1 MNRTVY
7 IIDDEPSICVSLQLA
22 LKNLYRVKTFTS
34 SLPALASM
42 EAEGADI
49 VLLDLRLGEENG
61 LEVLERIKR
70 IDPNTEVIMMTAF
83 GSIDTSVNA
92 MQKGAFTYLTK
103 PINIEELKV
112 IMQQA
117 GNIRKLNEQ
126 IYYLSDQLESKS
138 RFDAIIGESAPM
150 QRVYMLIDRVKDIDT
165 NVLITGESGTGKEL
179 VARAIHNAGKRY
191 RERFVV
197 VNCAAIPEN
206 LLELEFFGYKRGA
219 FTGAMQDKKGKLE
232 QADNGTLF
240 LDEIGDMP
248 LGLQSK
254 LLRALQDKEFTPV
267 GGSTP
272 IKVDTRILAAT
283 NRPEVLDKAL
293 LRPGRFDR
301 RVPVELPDLQGRE
314 AILKV
319 HSHDVKMDP
328 QVDFHTIA
336 LATSGASGAELAN
349 IVNEAALR
357 AVRMGRS
364 EVIQEDL
371 EESVEVVIAGA
382 QRKGAV
388 ISPEEKKV
396 IAYHEIG
403 HALVAACQK
412 DSAPVHKITIIP
424 RTSGALGY
432 TMQVD
437 TQEKVLMSREEL
449 YNKIVTLT
457 GGRSAEEV
465 VFNLVT
471 SGASNDIEQATK
483 LARAMITRFGMTEE
497 FDMVALETVNNAY
510 LSGDTSL
517 SCAPETAAR
526 IDGAVFDLVKKAHK
540 EAREILEAHRE
551 KMDELAQY
559 LLKKET
565 ITGDEFM
572 AILHGTMEQAEP
584 ETVETTAVP
593 ETAQVEQGQEP
604 EA

>member
-34 SLPALASM
+34 SLPALANM

-103 PINIEELKV
+103 HINIEELKV

-117 GNIRKLNEQ
+117 SNIRKLNEQ

-165 NVLITGESGTGKEL
+165 NVLITGESGTGKDL

-283 NRPEVLDKAL
+283 NRDLPAL
-293 LRPGRFDR
+293 IAEGRFREDLYYR
-301 RVPVELPDLQGRE
+301 LNVMEIKLPPLRERQGDI
-314 AILKV
+314 AILGNYLLGKF
-319 HSHDVKMDP
+319 S
-328 QVDFHTIA
+328 
-336 LATSGASGAELAN
+336 AELNKPIRAITPEAKEMLERLPYPGNVRQLAN
-349 IVNEAALR
+349 ILEYACILCQDGVISKEDFPEYVTRTDGTGPSGDSIDDYLSSHSLKDIEKRAIEATLQRCGGKRVATAAQLGISKR
-357 AVRMGRS
+357 GLLNKLK
-364 EVIQEDL
+364 EYGVIDRDTPDA
-371 EESVEVVIAGA
+371 SSDS
-382 QRKGAV
+382 GAV
-388 ISPEEKKV
+388 
-396 IAYHEIG
+396 
-403 HALVAACQK
+403 
-412 DSAPVHKITIIP
+412 
-424 RTSGALGY
+424 
-432 TMQVD
+432 
-437 TQEKVLMSREEL
+437 
-449 YNKIVTLT
+449 
-457 GGRSAEEV
+457 
-465 VFNLVT
+465 
-471 SGASNDIEQATK
+471 
-483 LARAMITRFGMTEE
+483 
-497 FDMVALETVNNAY
+497 
-510 LSGDTSL
+510 
-517 SCAPETAAR
+517 
-526 IDGAVFDLVKKAHK
+526 
-540 EAREILEAHRE
+540 
-551 KMDELAQY
+551 
-559 LLKKET
+559 
-565 ITGDEFM
+565 
-572 AILHGTMEQAEP
+572 
-584 ETVETTAVP
+584 
-593 ETAQVEQGQEP
+593 
-604 EA
+604 

>member
-34 SLPALASM
+34 SLPALANM

-117 GNIRKLNEQ
+117 SNIRKLNEQ

-138 RFDAIIGESAPM
+138 HFDAIIGESAPM

-283 NRPEVLDKAL
+283 NRDLPAL
-293 LRPGRFDR
+293 IAEGRFREDLYYR
-301 RVPVELPDLQGRE
+301 LNVMEIKLPPLRERQGDI
-314 AILKV
+314 AILGNYLLGKFSAELNKPIRAITPEAKEMLERLPYPGNV
-319 HSHDVKMDP
+319 RQLVNILEYACILCQDGVISKEDFPEYVTRTDGTGPSGDSIDDYLSSHSLKDIEKRA
-328 QVDFHTIA
+328 IE
-336 LATSGASGAELAN
+336 ATLQRCGGKRVATAAQLGISKRGLLNKLKEYGVIDRDTPDASSDSGA
-349 IVNEAALR
+349 V
-357 AVRMGRS
+357 
-364 EVIQEDL
+364 
-371 EESVEVVIAGA
+371 
-382 QRKGAV
+382 
-388 ISPEEKKV
+388 
-396 IAYHEIG
+396 
-403 HALVAACQK
+403 
-412 DSAPVHKITIIP
+412 
-424 RTSGALGY
+424 
-432 TMQVD
+432 
-437 TQEKVLMSREEL
+437 
-449 YNKIVTLT
+449 
-457 GGRSAEEV
+457 
-465 VFNLVT
+465 
-471 SGASNDIEQATK
+471 
-483 LARAMITRFGMTEE
+483 
-497 FDMVALETVNNAY
+497 
-510 LSGDTSL
+510 
-517 SCAPETAAR
+517 
-526 IDGAVFDLVKKAHK
+526 
-540 EAREILEAHRE
+540 
-551 KMDELAQY
+551 
-559 LLKKET
+559 
-565 ITGDEFM
+565 
-572 AILHGTMEQAEP
+572 
-584 ETVETTAVP
+584 
-593 ETAQVEQGQEP
+593 
-604 EA
+604 

>member
-34 SLPALASM
+34 SLPALANM

-117 GNIRKLNEQ
+117 SNIRKLNEH

-283 NRPEVLDKAL
+283 NRDLPAL
-293 LRPGRFDR
+293 IAEGRFREDLYYR
-301 RVPVELPDLQGRE
+301 LNVMEIKLPPLRERQGDI
-314 AILKV
+314 AILGNYLLGKF
-319 HSHDVKMDP
+319 S
-328 QVDFHTIA
+328 
-336 LATSGASGAELAN
+336 AELNKPIRAITPEAKEMLERLPYPGNVRQLAN
-349 IVNEAALR
+349 ILEYACILCQDGVISKEDFPEYVTRTDGTGPSGDSIDDYLSSHSLKDIEKRAIEATLQRCGGKRVATAAQLGISKR
-357 AVRMGRS
+357 GLLNKLK
-364 EVIQEDL
+364 EYGVIDRDTPDA
-371 EESVEVVIAGA
+371 SSDS
-382 QRKGAV
+382 GAV
-388 ISPEEKKV
+388 
-396 IAYHEIG
+396 
-403 HALVAACQK
+403 
-412 DSAPVHKITIIP
+412 
-424 RTSGALGY
+424 
-432 TMQVD
+432 
-437 TQEKVLMSREEL
+437 
-449 YNKIVTLT
+449 
-457 GGRSAEEV
+457 
-465 VFNLVT
+465 
-471 SGASNDIEQATK
+471 
-483 LARAMITRFGMTEE
+483 
-497 FDMVALETVNNAY
+497 
-510 LSGDTSL
+510 
-517 SCAPETAAR
+517 
-526 IDGAVFDLVKKAHK
+526 
-540 EAREILEAHRE
+540 
-551 KMDELAQY
+551 
-559 LLKKET
+559 
-565 ITGDEFM
+565 
-572 AILHGTMEQAEP
+572 
-584 ETVETTAVP
+584 
-593 ETAQVEQGQEP
+593 
-604 EA
+604 

>member
-1 MNRTVY
+1 MNHTVY

-34 SLPALASM
+34 SLPALANM

-117 GNIRKLNEQ
+117 SNIRKLNEQ

-283 NRPEVLDKAL
+283 NRDLPAL
-293 LRPGRFDR
+293 IAEGRFREDLYYR
-301 RVPVELPDLQGRE
+301 LNVMEIKLPPLRERQGDI
-314 AILKV
+314 AILGNYLLGKF
-319 HSHDVKMDP
+319 S
-328 QVDFHTIA
+328 
-336 LATSGASGAELAN
+336 AELNKPIRAITPEAKEMLERLPYPGNVRQLAN
-349 IVNEAALR
+349 ILEYACILCQDGVISKEDFPEYVTRTDGTGPSGDSIDDYLSSHSLKDIEKRAIEATLQRCGGKRVATAAQLGISKR
-357 AVRMGRS
+357 GLLNKLK
-364 EVIQEDL
+364 EYGVIDRDTPDA
-371 EESVEVVIAGA
+371 SSDS
-382 QRKGAV
+382 GAV
-388 ISPEEKKV
+388 
-396 IAYHEIG
+396 
-403 HALVAACQK
+403 
-412 DSAPVHKITIIP
+412 
-424 RTSGALGY
+424 
-432 TMQVD
+432 
-437 TQEKVLMSREEL
+437 
-449 YNKIVTLT
+449 
-457 GGRSAEEV
+457 
-465 VFNLVT
+465 
-471 SGASNDIEQATK
+471 
-483 LARAMITRFGMTEE
+483 
-497 FDMVALETVNNAY
+497 
-510 LSGDTSL
+510 
-517 SCAPETAAR
+517 
-526 IDGAVFDLVKKAHK
+526 
-540 EAREILEAHRE
+540 
-551 KMDELAQY
+551 
-559 LLKKET
+559 
-565 ITGDEFM
+565 
-572 AILHGTMEQAEP
+572 
-584 ETVETTAVP
+584 
-593 ETAQVEQGQEP
+593 
-604 EA
+604 

>member
-34 SLPALASM
+34 SLPALANM

-103 PINIEELKV
+103 PINTEELKV

-117 GNIRKLNEQ
+117 SNIRKLNEQ

-283 NRPEVLDKAL
+283 NRDLPAL
-293 LRPGRFDR
+293 IAEGRFREDLYYR
-301 RVPVELPDLQGRE
+301 LNVMEIKLPPLRERQGDI
-314 AILKV
+314 AILGNYLLGKF
-319 HSHDVKMDP
+319 S
-328 QVDFHTIA
+328 
-336 LATSGASGAELAN
+336 AELNKPIRAITPEAKEMLERLPYPGNVRQLAN
-349 IVNEAALR
+349 ILEYACILCQDGVISKEDFPEYVTRTDGTGPSGDSIDDYLSSHSLKDIEKRAIEATLQRCGGKRVATAAQLGISKR
-357 AVRMGRS
+357 GLLNKLK
-364 EVIQEDL
+364 EYGVIDRDTPDA
-371 EESVEVVIAGA
+371 SSDS
-382 QRKGAV
+382 GAV
-388 ISPEEKKV
+388 
-396 IAYHEIG
+396 
-403 HALVAACQK
+403 
-412 DSAPVHKITIIP
+412 
-424 RTSGALGY
+424 
-432 TMQVD
+432 
-437 TQEKVLMSREEL
+437 
-449 YNKIVTLT
+449 
-457 GGRSAEEV
+457 
-465 VFNLVT
+465 
-471 SGASNDIEQATK
+471 
-483 LARAMITRFGMTEE
+483 
-497 FDMVALETVNNAY
+497 
-510 LSGDTSL
+510 
-517 SCAPETAAR
+517 
-526 IDGAVFDLVKKAHK
+526 
-540 EAREILEAHRE
+540 
-551 KMDELAQY
+551 
-559 LLKKET
+559 
-565 ITGDEFM
+565 
-572 AILHGTMEQAEP
+572 
-584 ETVETTAVP
+584 
-593 ETAQVEQGQEP
+593 
-604 EA
+604 

>member
-42 EAEGADI
+42 EAEGTDI

-92 MQKGAFTYLTK
+92 MHKGAFTYLTK

-283 NRPEVLDKAL
+283 NRDLPAL
-293 LRPGRFDR
+293 IAEGRFREDLYYR
-301 RVPVELPDLQGRE
+301 LNVMEIKLPPLRERQGDI
-314 AILKV
+314 AILSNYLLGKFSSELNKPIRAITPEAKEMLERLPYPGHV
-319 HSHDVKMDP
+319 R
-328 QVDFHTIA
+328 Q
-336 LATSGASGAELAN
+336 LAN
-349 IVNEAALR
+349 ILEYACILCQDGVISKEDFPEYVTRSDGAGPSGDSIDDYLSSHSLKDIEKRAIEATLQRCGGKRVATAAQLGISKR
-357 AVRMGRS
+357 GLLNKLK
-364 EVIQEDL
+364 EYGVIDRDTPDA
-371 EESVEVVIAGA
+371 SSDS
-382 QRKGAV
+382 GAV
-388 ISPEEKKV
+388 
-396 IAYHEIG
+396 
-403 HALVAACQK
+403 
-412 DSAPVHKITIIP
+412 
-424 RTSGALGY
+424 
-432 TMQVD
+432 
-437 TQEKVLMSREEL
+437 
-449 YNKIVTLT
+449 
-457 GGRSAEEV
+457 
-465 VFNLVT
+465 
-471 SGASNDIEQATK
+471 
-483 LARAMITRFGMTEE
+483 
-497 FDMVALETVNNAY
+497 
-510 LSGDTSL
+510 
-517 SCAPETAAR
+517 
-526 IDGAVFDLVKKAHK
+526 
-540 EAREILEAHRE
+540 
-551 KMDELAQY
+551 
-559 LLKKET
+559 
-565 ITGDEFM
+565 
-572 AILHGTMEQAEP
+572 
-584 ETVETTAVP
+584 
-593 ETAQVEQGQEP
+593 
-604 EA
+604 

>member
-7 IIDDEPSICVSLQLA
+7 IIDDEPSNCVSLRLA

-34 SLPALASM
+34 SLPALANM

-283 NRPEVLDKAL
+283 NRDLPAL
-293 LRPGRFDR
+293 IAEGRFREDLYYR
-301 RVPVELPDLQGRE
+301 LNVMEIKLPPLRERQGDI
-314 AILKV
+314 AILGNYLLGKF
-319 HSHDVKMDP
+319 S
-328 QVDFHTIA
+328 
-336 LATSGASGAELAN
+336 AELNKPIRAITPEAKEMLERLPYPGNVRQLAN
-349 IVNEAALR
+349 ILEYACILCQDGVISKEDFPEYVTRTDGTGPSGDSIDDYLSSHSLKDIEKRAIEATLQRCGGKRVATAAQLGISKR
-357 AVRMGRS
+357 GLLNKLK
-364 EVIQEDL
+364 EYGVIDRDTPDA
-371 EESVEVVIAGA
+371 SSDS
-382 QRKGAV
+382 GAV
-388 ISPEEKKV
+388 
-396 IAYHEIG
+396 
-403 HALVAACQK
+403 
-412 DSAPVHKITIIP
+412 
-424 RTSGALGY
+424 
-432 TMQVD
+432 
-437 TQEKVLMSREEL
+437 
-449 YNKIVTLT
+449 
-457 GGRSAEEV
+457 
-465 VFNLVT
+465 
-471 SGASNDIEQATK
+471 
-483 LARAMITRFGMTEE
+483 
-497 FDMVALETVNNAY
+497 
-510 LSGDTSL
+510 
-517 SCAPETAAR
+517 
-526 IDGAVFDLVKKAHK
+526 
-540 EAREILEAHRE
+540 
-551 KMDELAQY
+551 
-559 LLKKET
+559 
-565 ITGDEFM
+565 
-572 AILHGTMEQAEP
+572 
-584 ETVETTAVP
+584 
-593 ETAQVEQGQEP
+593 
-604 EA
+604 

>member
-34 SLPALASM
+34 SLPALANM

-117 GNIRKLNEQ
+117 SDIRKLNEQ

-283 NRPEVLDKAL
+283 NRDLPAL
-293 LRPGRFDR
+293 IAEGRFREDLYYR
-301 RVPVELPDLQGRE
+301 LNVMEIKLPPLRERQGDI
-314 AILKV
+314 AILGNYLLGKF
-319 HSHDVKMDP
+319 S
-328 QVDFHTIA
+328 
-336 LATSGASGAELAN
+336 AELNKPIRAITPEAKEMLERLPYPGNVRQLAN
-349 IVNEAALR
+349 ILEYACILCQDGVISKEDFPEYVTRTDGTGPSGDSIDDYLSSHSLKDIEKRAIEATLQRCGGKRVATAAQLGISKR
-357 AVRMGRS
+357 GLLNKLK
-364 EVIQEDL
+364 EYGVIDRDTPDA
-371 EESVEVVIAGA
+371 SSDS
-382 QRKGAV
+382 GAV
-388 ISPEEKKV
+388 
-396 IAYHEIG
+396 
-403 HALVAACQK
+403 
-412 DSAPVHKITIIP
+412 
-424 RTSGALGY
+424 
-432 TMQVD
+432 
-437 TQEKVLMSREEL
+437 
-449 YNKIVTLT
+449 
-457 GGRSAEEV
+457 
-465 VFNLVT
+465 
-471 SGASNDIEQATK
+471 
-483 LARAMITRFGMTEE
+483 
-497 FDMVALETVNNAY
+497 
-510 LSGDTSL
+510 
-517 SCAPETAAR
+517 
-526 IDGAVFDLVKKAHK
+526 
-540 EAREILEAHRE
+540 
-551 KMDELAQY
+551 
-559 LLKKET
+559 
-565 ITGDEFM
+565 
-572 AILHGTMEQAEP
+572 
-584 ETVETTAVP
+584 
-593 ETAQVEQGQEP
+593 
-604 EA
+604 

>member
-1 MNRTVY
+1 MNLTVY

-34 SLPALASM
+34 SLPALANM

-117 GNIRKLNEQ
+117 SNIRKLNEQ

-283 NRPEVLDKAL
+283 NRDLPAL
-293 LRPGRFDR
+293 IAEGRFREDLYYR
-301 RVPVELPDLQGRE
+301 LNVMEIKLPPLRERQGDI
-314 AILKV
+314 AILGNYLLGKF
-319 HSHDVKMDP
+319 S
-328 QVDFHTIA
+328 
-336 LATSGASGAELAN
+336 AELNKPIRAITPEAKEMLERLPYPGNVRQLAN
-349 IVNEAALR
+349 ILEYACILCQDGVISKEDFPEYVTRTDGTGPSGDSIDDYLSSHSLKDIEKRAIEATLQRCGGKRVATAAQLGISKR
-357 AVRMGRS
+357 GLLNKLK
-364 EVIQEDL
+364 EYGVIDRDTPDA
-371 EESVEVVIAGA
+371 SSDS
-382 QRKGAV
+382 GAV
-388 ISPEEKKV
+388 
-396 IAYHEIG
+396 
-403 HALVAACQK
+403 
-412 DSAPVHKITIIP
+412 
-424 RTSGALGY
+424 
-432 TMQVD
+432 
-437 TQEKVLMSREEL
+437 
-449 YNKIVTLT
+449 
-457 GGRSAEEV
+457 
-465 VFNLVT
+465 
-471 SGASNDIEQATK
+471 
-483 LARAMITRFGMTEE
+483 
-497 FDMVALETVNNAY
+497 
-510 LSGDTSL
+510 
-517 SCAPETAAR
+517 
-526 IDGAVFDLVKKAHK
+526 
-540 EAREILEAHRE
+540 
-551 KMDELAQY
+551 
-559 LLKKET
+559 
-565 ITGDEFM
+565 
-572 AILHGTMEQAEP
+572 
-584 ETVETTAVP
+584 
-593 ETAQVEQGQEP
+593 
-604 EA
+604 

>member
-283 NRPEVLDKAL
+283 NRDLPAL
-293 LRPGRFDR
+293 IAEGRFREDLYYR
-301 RVPVELPDLQGRE
+301 LNVMEIKLPPLRERQGDI
-314 AILKV
+314 AILCNYLLGKF
-319 HSHDVKMDP
+319 S
-328 QVDFHTIA
+328 
-336 LATSGASGAELAN
+336 AELNKPIRAITPEAKEMLERLPYPGNVRQLAN
-349 IVNEAALR
+349 ILEYACILCQDGVISKEDFPEYVTRSDGAGPSGDSIDDYLSSHSLKDIEKRAIEATLQRCGGKRVATAAQLGISKR
-357 AVRMGRS
+357 GLLNKLK
-364 EVIQEDL
+364 EYGVIDREAPDA
-371 EESVEVVIAGA
+371 SSDS
-382 QRKGAV
+382 GAV
-388 ISPEEKKV
+388 
-396 IAYHEIG
+396 
-403 HALVAACQK
+403 
-412 DSAPVHKITIIP
+412 
-424 RTSGALGY
+424 
-432 TMQVD
+432 
-437 TQEKVLMSREEL
+437 
-449 YNKIVTLT
+449 
-457 GGRSAEEV
+457 
-465 VFNLVT
+465 
-471 SGASNDIEQATK
+471 
-483 LARAMITRFGMTEE
+483 
-497 FDMVALETVNNAY
+497 
-510 LSGDTSL
+510 
-517 SCAPETAAR
+517 
-526 IDGAVFDLVKKAHK
+526 
-540 EAREILEAHRE
+540 
-551 KMDELAQY
+551 
-559 LLKKET
+559 
-565 ITGDEFM
+565 
-572 AILHGTMEQAEP
+572 
-584 ETVETTAVP
+584 
-593 ETAQVEQGQEP
+593 
-604 EA
+604 

>member
-34 SLPALASM
+34 SLPALANM

-117 GNIRKLNEQ
+117 SNIRKLNEQ

-165 NVLITGESGTGKEL
+165 NVLITGESGTGKDL

-267 GGSTP
+267 GDSTP

-283 NRPEVLDKAL
+283 NRDLPAL
-293 LRPGRFDR
+293 IAEGRFREDLYYR
-301 RVPVELPDLQGRE
+301 LNVMEIKLPPLRERQGDI
-314 AILKV
+314 AILGNYLLGKF
-319 HSHDVKMDP
+319 S
-328 QVDFHTIA
+328 
-336 LATSGASGAELAN
+336 AELNKPIRAITPEAKEMLERLPYPGNVRQLAN
-349 IVNEAALR
+349 ILEYACILCQDGVISKEDFPEYVTRTDGTGPSGDSIDDYLSSHSLKDIEKRAIEATLQRCGGKRVATAAQLGISKR
-357 AVRMGRS
+357 GLLNKLK
-364 EVIQEDL
+364 EYGVIDRDTPDA
-371 EESVEVVIAGA
+371 SSDS
-382 QRKGAV
+382 GAV
-388 ISPEEKKV
+388 
-396 IAYHEIG
+396 
-403 HALVAACQK
+403 
-412 DSAPVHKITIIP
+412 
-424 RTSGALGY
+424 
-432 TMQVD
+432 
-437 TQEKVLMSREEL
+437 
-449 YNKIVTLT
+449 
-457 GGRSAEEV
+457 
-465 VFNLVT
+465 
-471 SGASNDIEQATK
+471 
-483 LARAMITRFGMTEE
+483 
-497 FDMVALETVNNAY
+497 
-510 LSGDTSL
+510 
-517 SCAPETAAR
+517 
-526 IDGAVFDLVKKAHK
+526 
-540 EAREILEAHRE
+540 
-551 KMDELAQY
+551 
-559 LLKKET
+559 
-565 ITGDEFM
+565 
-572 AILHGTMEQAEP
+572 
-584 ETVETTAVP
+584 
-593 ETAQVEQGQEP
+593 
-604 EA
+604 

>member
-34 SLPALASM
+34 SLPALANM

-117 GNIRKLNEQ
+117 SNIRKLNEQ
-126 IYYLSDQLESKS
+126 IYYLSDQLEGKS

-283 NRPEVLDKAL
+283 NQDLPAL
-293 LRPGRFDR
+293 IAEGRFREDLYYR
-301 RVPVELPDLQGRE
+301 LNVMEIKLPPLRERQGDI
-314 AILKV
+314 AILGNYLLGKF
-319 HSHDVKMDP
+319 S
-328 QVDFHTIA
+328 
-336 LATSGASGAELAN
+336 AELNKPIRAITPEAKEMLERLPYPGNVRQLAN
-349 IVNEAALR
+349 ILEYACILCQDGVISKEDFPEYVTRTDGTGPSGDSIDDYLSSHSLKDIEKRAIEATLQRCGGKRVATAAQLGISKR
-357 AVRMGRS
+357 GLLNKLK
-364 EVIQEDL
+364 EYGVIDRDTPDA
-371 EESVEVVIAGA
+371 SSDS
-382 QRKGAV
+382 GAV
-388 ISPEEKKV
+388 
-396 IAYHEIG
+396 
-403 HALVAACQK
+403 
-412 DSAPVHKITIIP
+412 
-424 RTSGALGY
+424 
-432 TMQVD
+432 
-437 TQEKVLMSREEL
+437 
-449 YNKIVTLT
+449 
-457 GGRSAEEV
+457 
-465 VFNLVT
+465 
-471 SGASNDIEQATK
+471 
-483 LARAMITRFGMTEE
+483 
-497 FDMVALETVNNAY
+497 
-510 LSGDTSL
+510 
-517 SCAPETAAR
+517 
-526 IDGAVFDLVKKAHK
+526 
-540 EAREILEAHRE
+540 
-551 KMDELAQY
+551 
-559 LLKKET
+559 
-565 ITGDEFM
+565 
-572 AILHGTMEQAEP
+572 
-584 ETVETTAVP
+584 
-593 ETAQVEQGQEP
+593 
-604 EA
+604 

>member
-34 SLPALASM
+34 SLPALANM

-117 GNIRKLNEQ
+117 SNIRKLNEQ

-283 NRPEVLDKAL
+283 NRDLPAL
-293 LRPGRFDR
+293 IAEGRFREDLYYR
-301 RVPVELPDLQGRE
+301 LSVMEIKLPPLRERQGDI
-314 AILKV
+314 AILGNYLLGKF
-319 HSHDVKMDP
+319 S
-328 QVDFHTIA
+328 
-336 LATSGASGAELAN
+336 AELNKPIRAITPEAKEMLERLPYPGNVRQLAN
-349 IVNEAALR
+349 ILEYACILCQDGVISKEDFPEYVTRTDGTGPSGDSIDDYLSSHSLKDIEKRAIEATLQRCGGKRVATAAQLGISKR
-357 AVRMGRS
+357 GLLNKLK
-364 EVIQEDL
+364 EYGVIDRDTPDA
-371 EESVEVVIAGA
+371 SSDS
-382 QRKGAV
+382 GAV
-388 ISPEEKKV
+388 
-396 IAYHEIG
+396 
-403 HALVAACQK
+403 
-412 DSAPVHKITIIP
+412 
-424 RTSGALGY
+424 
-432 TMQVD
+432 
-437 TQEKVLMSREEL
+437 
-449 YNKIVTLT
+449 
-457 GGRSAEEV
+457 
-465 VFNLVT
+465 
-471 SGASNDIEQATK
+471 
-483 LARAMITRFGMTEE
+483 
-497 FDMVALETVNNAY
+497 
-510 LSGDTSL
+510 
-517 SCAPETAAR
+517 
-526 IDGAVFDLVKKAHK
+526 
-540 EAREILEAHRE
+540 
-551 KMDELAQY
+551 
-559 LLKKET
+559 
-565 ITGDEFM
+565 
-572 AILHGTMEQAEP
+572 
-584 ETVETTAVP
+584 
-593 ETAQVEQGQEP
+593 
-604 EA
+604 

>member
-34 SLPALASM
+34 SLPALANM
-42 EAEGADI
+42 EAEGAYI

-117 GNIRKLNEQ
+117 SNIRKLNEQ

-283 NRPEVLDKAL
+283 NRDLPAL
-293 LRPGRFDR
+293 IAEGRFREDLYYR
-301 RVPVELPDLQGRE
+301 LNVMEIKLPPLRERQGDI
-314 AILKV
+314 AILGNYLLGKF
-319 HSHDVKMDP
+319 S
-328 QVDFHTIA
+328 
-336 LATSGASGAELAN
+336 AELNKPIRAITPEAKEMLERLPYPGNVRQLAN
-349 IVNEAALR
+349 ILEYACILCQDGVISKEDFPEYVTRTDGTGPSGDSIDDYLSSHSLKDIEKRAIEATLQRCGGKRVATAAQLGISKR
-357 AVRMGRS
+357 GLLNKLK
-364 EVIQEDL
+364 EYGVIDRDTPDA
-371 EESVEVVIAGA
+371 SSDS
-382 QRKGAV
+382 GAV
-388 ISPEEKKV
+388 
-396 IAYHEIG
+396 
-403 HALVAACQK
+403 
-412 DSAPVHKITIIP
+412 
-424 RTSGALGY
+424 
-432 TMQVD
+432 
-437 TQEKVLMSREEL
+437 
-449 YNKIVTLT
+449 
-457 GGRSAEEV
+457 
-465 VFNLVT
+465 
-471 SGASNDIEQATK
+471 
-483 LARAMITRFGMTEE
+483 
-497 FDMVALETVNNAY
+497 
-510 LSGDTSL
+510 
-517 SCAPETAAR
+517 
-526 IDGAVFDLVKKAHK
+526 
-540 EAREILEAHRE
+540 
-551 KMDELAQY
+551 
-559 LLKKET
+559 
-565 ITGDEFM
+565 
-572 AILHGTMEQAEP
+572 
-584 ETVETTAVP
+584 
-593 ETAQVEQGQEP
+593 
-604 EA
+604 

>member
-34 SLPALASM
+34 SLPALANM

-117 GNIRKLNEQ
+117 SNIRKLNEQ

-206 LLELEFFGYKRGA
+206 LLDLEFFGYKRGA

-283 NRPEVLDKAL
+283 NRDLPAL
-293 LRPGRFDR
+293 IAEGRFREDLYYR
-301 RVPVELPDLQGRE
+301 LNVMEIKLPPLRERQGDI
-314 AILKV
+314 AILGNYLLGKF
-319 HSHDVKMDP
+319 S
-328 QVDFHTIA
+328 
-336 LATSGASGAELAN
+336 AELNKPIRAITPEAKEMLERLPYPGNVRQLAN
-349 IVNEAALR
+349 ILEYACILCQDGVISKEDFPEYVTRTDGTGPSGDSIDDYLSSHSLKDIEKRAIEATLQRCGGKRVATAAQLGISKR
-357 AVRMGRS
+357 GLLNKLK
-364 EVIQEDL
+364 EYGVIDRDTPDA
-371 EESVEVVIAGA
+371 SSDS
-382 QRKGAV
+382 GAV
-388 ISPEEKKV
+388 
-396 IAYHEIG
+396 
-403 HALVAACQK
+403 
-412 DSAPVHKITIIP
+412 
-424 RTSGALGY
+424 
-432 TMQVD
+432 
-437 TQEKVLMSREEL
+437 
-449 YNKIVTLT
+449 
-457 GGRSAEEV
+457 
-465 VFNLVT
+465 
-471 SGASNDIEQATK
+471 
-483 LARAMITRFGMTEE
+483 
-497 FDMVALETVNNAY
+497 
-510 LSGDTSL
+510 
-517 SCAPETAAR
+517 
-526 IDGAVFDLVKKAHK
+526 
-540 EAREILEAHRE
+540 
-551 KMDELAQY
+551 
-559 LLKKET
+559 
-565 ITGDEFM
+565 
-572 AILHGTMEQAEP
+572 
-584 ETVETTAVP
+584 
-593 ETAQVEQGQEP
+593 
-604 EA
+604 

>member
-283 NRPEVLDKAL
+283 NRDLPAL
-293 LRPGRFDR
+293 IAEGRFREDLYYR
-301 RVPVELPDLQGRE
+301 LNVMEIKLPPLRERQGDI
-314 AILKV
+314 AILGNYLLGKF
-319 HSHDVKMDP
+319 S
-328 QVDFHTIA
+328 
-336 LATSGASGAELAN
+336 AELNKPIRAITPEAKEMLEHLPYPGNVRQLAN
-349 IVNEAALR
+349 ILEYACILCQDGVISKEDFPEYVTRSDGAGPSGDSIDEYLSSHSLKDIEKRAIEATLQRCGGKRVATAAQLGISKR
-357 AVRMGRS
+357 GLLNKLK
-364 EVIQEDL
+364 EYGVIDREAPDA
-371 EESVEVVIAGA
+371 SSDS
-382 QRKGAV
+382 GAV
-388 ISPEEKKV
+388 
-396 IAYHEIG
+396 
-403 HALVAACQK
+403 
-412 DSAPVHKITIIP
+412 
-424 RTSGALGY
+424 
-432 TMQVD
+432 
-437 TQEKVLMSREEL
+437 
-449 YNKIVTLT
+449 
-457 GGRSAEEV
+457 
-465 VFNLVT
+465 
-471 SGASNDIEQATK
+471 
-483 LARAMITRFGMTEE
+483 
-497 FDMVALETVNNAY
+497 
-510 LSGDTSL
+510 
-517 SCAPETAAR
+517 
-526 IDGAVFDLVKKAHK
+526 
-540 EAREILEAHRE
+540 
-551 KMDELAQY
+551 
-559 LLKKET
+559 
-565 ITGDEFM
+565 
-572 AILHGTMEQAEP
+572 
-584 ETVETTAVP
+584 
-593 ETAQVEQGQEP
+593 
-604 EA
+604 

>member
-34 SLPALASM
+34 SLPALANM

-117 GNIRKLNEQ
+117 SNIRKLNEQ

-248 LGLQSK
+248 LVLQSK

-283 NRPEVLDKAL
+283 NRDLPAL
-293 LRPGRFDR
+293 IAEGRFREDLYYR
-301 RVPVELPDLQGRE
+301 LNVMEIKLPPLRERQGDI
-314 AILKV
+314 AILGNYLLGKF
-319 HSHDVKMDP
+319 S
-328 QVDFHTIA
+328 
-336 LATSGASGAELAN
+336 AELNKPIRAITPEAKEMLERLPYPGNVRQLAN
-349 IVNEAALR
+349 ILEYACILCQDGVISKEDFPEYVTRTDGTGPSGDSIDDYLSSHSLKDIEKRAIEATLQRCGGKRVATAAQLGISKR
-357 AVRMGRS
+357 GLLNKLK
-364 EVIQEDL
+364 EYGVIDRDTPDA
-371 EESVEVVIAGA
+371 SSDS
-382 QRKGAV
+382 GAV
-388 ISPEEKKV
+388 
-396 IAYHEIG
+396 
-403 HALVAACQK
+403 
-412 DSAPVHKITIIP
+412 
-424 RTSGALGY
+424 
-432 TMQVD
+432 
-437 TQEKVLMSREEL
+437 
-449 YNKIVTLT
+449 
-457 GGRSAEEV
+457 
-465 VFNLVT
+465 
-471 SGASNDIEQATK
+471 
-483 LARAMITRFGMTEE
+483 
-497 FDMVALETVNNAY
+497 
-510 LSGDTSL
+510 
-517 SCAPETAAR
+517 
-526 IDGAVFDLVKKAHK
+526 
-540 EAREILEAHRE
+540 
-551 KMDELAQY
+551 
-559 LLKKET
+559 
-565 ITGDEFM
+565 
-572 AILHGTMEQAEP
+572 
-584 ETVETTAVP
+584 
-593 ETAQVEQGQEP
+593 
-604 EA
+604 

>member
-1 MNRTVY
+1 MNRTVH

-34 SLPALASM
+34 SLPALANM

-70 IDPNTEVIMMTAF
+70 IAPNTEVIMMTAF

-117 GNIRKLNEQ
+117 SNIRKLNEQ

-283 NRPEVLDKAL
+283 NRDLPAL
-293 LRPGRFDR
+293 IAEGRFREDLYYR
-301 RVPVELPDLQGRE
+301 LNVMEIKLPPLRERQGDI
-314 AILKV
+314 AILGNYLLGKF
-319 HSHDVKMDP
+319 S
-328 QVDFHTIA
+328 
-336 LATSGASGAELAN
+336 AELNKPIRAITPEAKEMLERLPYPGNVRQLAN
-349 IVNEAALR
+349 ILEYACILCQDGVISKEDFPEYVTRTDGTGPSGDSIDDYLSSHSLKDIEKRAIEATLQRCGGKRVATAAQLGISKR
-357 AVRMGRS
+357 GLLNKLK
-364 EVIQEDL
+364 EYGVIDRDTPDA
-371 EESVEVVIAGA
+371 SSDS
-382 QRKGAV
+382 GAV
-388 ISPEEKKV
+388 
-396 IAYHEIG
+396 
-403 HALVAACQK
+403 
-412 DSAPVHKITIIP
+412 
-424 RTSGALGY
+424 
-432 TMQVD
+432 
-437 TQEKVLMSREEL
+437 
-449 YNKIVTLT
+449 
-457 GGRSAEEV
+457 
-465 VFNLVT
+465 
-471 SGASNDIEQATK
+471 
-483 LARAMITRFGMTEE
+483 
-497 FDMVALETVNNAY
+497 
-510 LSGDTSL
+510 
-517 SCAPETAAR
+517 
-526 IDGAVFDLVKKAHK
+526 
-540 EAREILEAHRE
+540 
-551 KMDELAQY
+551 
-559 LLKKET
+559 
-565 ITGDEFM
+565 
-572 AILHGTMEQAEP
+572 
-584 ETVETTAVP
+584 
-593 ETAQVEQGQEP
+593 
-604 EA
+604 

>member
-42 EAEGADI
+42 EAEGTDI

-92 MQKGAFTYLTK
+92 MHKGAFTYLTK

-283 NRPEVLDKAL
+283 NRDLPAL
-293 LRPGRFDR
+293 IAEGRFREDLYYR
-301 RVPVELPDLQGRE
+301 LNVMEIRLPPLRERQGDI
-314 AILKV
+314 AILSNYLLGKFSSELNKPIRAITPEAKEMLERLPYPGNV
-319 HSHDVKMDP
+319 R
-328 QVDFHTIA
+328 Q
-336 LATSGASGAELAN
+336 LAN
-349 IVNEAALR
+349 ILEYACILCQDGVISKEDFPEYVTRSDGAGPSGDSIDDYLSSHSLKDIEKRAIEATLQRCGGKRVATAAQLGISKR
-357 AVRMGRS
+357 GLLNKLK
-364 EVIQEDL
+364 EYGVIDRDTPDA
-371 EESVEVVIAGA
+371 SSDS
-382 QRKGAV
+382 GAV
-388 ISPEEKKV
+388 
-396 IAYHEIG
+396 
-403 HALVAACQK
+403 
-412 DSAPVHKITIIP
+412 
-424 RTSGALGY
+424 
-432 TMQVD
+432 
-437 TQEKVLMSREEL
+437 
-449 YNKIVTLT
+449 
-457 GGRSAEEV
+457 
-465 VFNLVT
+465 
-471 SGASNDIEQATK
+471 
-483 LARAMITRFGMTEE
+483 
-497 FDMVALETVNNAY
+497 
-510 LSGDTSL
+510 
-517 SCAPETAAR
+517 
-526 IDGAVFDLVKKAHK
+526 
-540 EAREILEAHRE
+540 
-551 KMDELAQY
+551 
-559 LLKKET
+559 
-565 ITGDEFM
+565 
-572 AILHGTMEQAEP
+572 
-584 ETVETTAVP
+584 
-593 ETAQVEQGQEP
+593 
-604 EA
+604 

>member
-34 SLPALASM
+34 SLPALANM

-70 IDPNTEVIMMTAF
+70 IAPNTEVIMMTAF

-283 NRPEVLDKAL
+283 NRDLPAL
-293 LRPGRFDR
+293 IAEGRFREDLYYR
-301 RVPVELPDLQGRE
+301 LNVMEIKLPPLRERQGDI
-314 AILKV
+314 AILGNYLLGKF
-319 HSHDVKMDP
+319 S
-328 QVDFHTIA
+328 
-336 LATSGASGAELAN
+336 AELNKPIRAITPEAKEMLERLPYPGNVRQLAN
-349 IVNEAALR
+349 ILEYACILCQDGVISKEDFPEYVTRTDGTGPSGDSIDDYLSSHSLKDIEKRAIEATLQRCGGKRVATAAQLGISKR
-357 AVRMGRS
+357 GLLNKLK
-364 EVIQEDL
+364 EYGVIDRDTPDA
-371 EESVEVVIAGA
+371 SSDS
-382 QRKGAV
+382 GAV
-388 ISPEEKKV
+388 
-396 IAYHEIG
+396 
-403 HALVAACQK
+403 
-412 DSAPVHKITIIP
+412 
-424 RTSGALGY
+424 
-432 TMQVD
+432 
-437 TQEKVLMSREEL
+437 
-449 YNKIVTLT
+449 
-457 GGRSAEEV
+457 
-465 VFNLVT
+465 
-471 SGASNDIEQATK
+471 
-483 LARAMITRFGMTEE
+483 
-497 FDMVALETVNNAY
+497 
-510 LSGDTSL
+510 
-517 SCAPETAAR
+517 
-526 IDGAVFDLVKKAHK
+526 
-540 EAREILEAHRE
+540 
-551 KMDELAQY
+551 
-559 LLKKET
+559 
-565 ITGDEFM
+565 
-572 AILHGTMEQAEP
+572 
-584 ETVETTAVP
+584 
-593 ETAQVEQGQEP
+593 
-604 EA
+604 

>member
-92 MQKGAFTYLTK
+92 MHKGAFTYLTK
-103 PINIEELKV
+103 PINIEELRV

-283 NRPEVLDKAL
+283 NRDLPAL
-293 LRPGRFDR
+293 IAEGRFREDLYYR
-301 RVPVELPDLQGRE
+301 LNVMEIKLPPLRERQGDI
-314 AILKV
+314 AILSNYLLGKFSSELNKPIRAITPEAKEMLERLPYPGNV
-319 HSHDVKMDP
+319 R
-328 QVDFHTIA
+328 Q
-336 LATSGASGAELAN
+336 LAN
-349 IVNEAALR
+349 ILEYACILCQDGVISKEDFPEYVTRSDGAGPSGDSIDDYLSSHSLKDIEKRAIEATLQRCGGKRVATAAQLGISKR
-357 AVRMGRS
+357 GLLNKLK
-364 EVIQEDL
+364 EYGVIDRDTPDA
-371 EESVEVVIAGA
+371 SSDS
-382 QRKGAV
+382 GAV
-388 ISPEEKKV
+388 
-396 IAYHEIG
+396 
-403 HALVAACQK
+403 
-412 DSAPVHKITIIP
+412 
-424 RTSGALGY
+424 
-432 TMQVD
+432 
-437 TQEKVLMSREEL
+437 
-449 YNKIVTLT
+449 
-457 GGRSAEEV
+457 
-465 VFNLVT
+465 
-471 SGASNDIEQATK
+471 
-483 LARAMITRFGMTEE
+483 
-497 FDMVALETVNNAY
+497 
-510 LSGDTSL
+510 
-517 SCAPETAAR
+517 
-526 IDGAVFDLVKKAHK
+526 
-540 EAREILEAHRE
+540 
-551 KMDELAQY
+551 
-559 LLKKET
+559 
-565 ITGDEFM
+565 
-572 AILHGTMEQAEP
+572 
-584 ETVETTAVP
+584 
-593 ETAQVEQGQEP
+593 
-604 EA
+604 

>member
-34 SLPALASM
+34 SLPALANM
-42 EAEGADI
+42 KAEGADI

-117 GNIRKLNEQ
+117 SNIRKLNEQ

-283 NRPEVLDKAL
+283 NRDLPAL
-293 LRPGRFDR
+293 IAEGRFREDLYYR
-301 RVPVELPDLQGRE
+301 LNVMEIKLPPLRERQGDI
-314 AILKV
+314 AILGNYLLGKF
-319 HSHDVKMDP
+319 S
-328 QVDFHTIA
+328 
-336 LATSGASGAELAN
+336 AELNKPIRAITPEAKEMLERLPYPGNVRQLAN
-349 IVNEAALR
+349 ILEYACILCQDGVISKEDFPEYVTRTDGTGPSGDSIDDYLSSHSLKDIEKRAIEATLQRCGGKRVATAAQLGISKR
-357 AVRMGRS
+357 GLLNKLK
-364 EVIQEDL
+364 EYGVIDRDTPDA
-371 EESVEVVIAGA
+371 SSDS
-382 QRKGAV
+382 GAV
-388 ISPEEKKV
+388 
-396 IAYHEIG
+396 
-403 HALVAACQK
+403 
-412 DSAPVHKITIIP
+412 
-424 RTSGALGY
+424 
-432 TMQVD
+432 
-437 TQEKVLMSREEL
+437 
-449 YNKIVTLT
+449 
-457 GGRSAEEV
+457 
-465 VFNLVT
+465 
-471 SGASNDIEQATK
+471 
-483 LARAMITRFGMTEE
+483 
-497 FDMVALETVNNAY
+497 
-510 LSGDTSL
+510 
-517 SCAPETAAR
+517 
-526 IDGAVFDLVKKAHK
+526 
-540 EAREILEAHRE
+540 
-551 KMDELAQY
+551 
-559 LLKKET
+559 
-565 ITGDEFM
+565 
-572 AILHGTMEQAEP
+572 
-584 ETVETTAVP
+584 
-593 ETAQVEQGQEP
+593 
-604 EA
+604 

>member
-34 SLPALASM
+34 SLPALANM

-112 IMQQA
+112 LMQQA
-117 GNIRKLNEQ
+117 SNIRKLNEQ

-283 NRPEVLDKAL
+283 NRDLPAL
-293 LRPGRFDR
+293 IAEGRFREDLYYR
-301 RVPVELPDLQGRE
+301 LNVMEIKLPPLRERQGDI
-314 AILKV
+314 AILGNYLLGKF
-319 HSHDVKMDP
+319 S
-328 QVDFHTIA
+328 
-336 LATSGASGAELAN
+336 AELNKPIRAITPEAKEMLERLPYPGNVRQLAN
-349 IVNEAALR
+349 ILEYACILCQDGVISKEDFPEYVTRTDGTGPSGDSIDDYLSSHSLKDIEKRAIEATLQRCGGKRVATAAQLGISKR
-357 AVRMGRS
+357 GLLNKLK
-364 EVIQEDL
+364 EYGVIDRDTPDA
-371 EESVEVVIAGA
+371 SSDS
-382 QRKGAV
+382 GAV
-388 ISPEEKKV
+388 
-396 IAYHEIG
+396 
-403 HALVAACQK
+403 
-412 DSAPVHKITIIP
+412 
-424 RTSGALGY
+424 
-432 TMQVD
+432 
-437 TQEKVLMSREEL
+437 
-449 YNKIVTLT
+449 
-457 GGRSAEEV
+457 
-465 VFNLVT
+465 
-471 SGASNDIEQATK
+471 
-483 LARAMITRFGMTEE
+483 
-497 FDMVALETVNNAY
+497 
-510 LSGDTSL
+510 
-517 SCAPETAAR
+517 
-526 IDGAVFDLVKKAHK
+526 
-540 EAREILEAHRE
+540 
-551 KMDELAQY
+551 
-559 LLKKET
+559 
-565 ITGDEFM
+565 
-572 AILHGTMEQAEP
+572 
-584 ETVETTAVP
+584 
-593 ETAQVEQGQEP
+593 
-604 EA
+604 

>member
-7 IIDDEPSICVSLQLA
+7 IIDDEPSICVSLQRA

-34 SLPALASM
+34 SLPALANL

-117 GNIRKLNEQ
+117 SNIRKLNEQ

-283 NRPEVLDKAL
+283 NRDLPAL
-293 LRPGRFDR
+293 IAEGRFREDLYYR
-301 RVPVELPDLQGRE
+301 LNVMEIKLPPLRERQGDI
-314 AILKV
+314 AILGNYLLGKF
-319 HSHDVKMDP
+319 S
-328 QVDFHTIA
+328 
-336 LATSGASGAELAN
+336 AELNKPIRAITPEAKEMLERLPYPGNVRQLAN
-349 IVNEAALR
+349 ILEYACILCQDGVISKEDFPEYVTRTDGTGPSGDSIDDYLSSHSLKDIEKRAIEATLQRCGGKRVATAAQLGISKR
-357 AVRMGRS
+357 GLLNKLK
-364 EVIQEDL
+364 EYGVIDRDTPDA
-371 EESVEVVIAGA
+371 SSDS
-382 QRKGAV
+382 GAV
-388 ISPEEKKV
+388 
-396 IAYHEIG
+396 
-403 HALVAACQK
+403 
-412 DSAPVHKITIIP
+412 
-424 RTSGALGY
+424 
-432 TMQVD
+432 
-437 TQEKVLMSREEL
+437 
-449 YNKIVTLT
+449 
-457 GGRSAEEV
+457 
-465 VFNLVT
+465 
-471 SGASNDIEQATK
+471 
-483 LARAMITRFGMTEE
+483 
-497 FDMVALETVNNAY
+497 
-510 LSGDTSL
+510 
-517 SCAPETAAR
+517 
-526 IDGAVFDLVKKAHK
+526 
-540 EAREILEAHRE
+540 
-551 KMDELAQY
+551 
-559 LLKKET
+559 
-565 ITGDEFM
+565 
-572 AILHGTMEQAEP
+572 
-584 ETVETTAVP
+584 
-593 ETAQVEQGQEP
+593 
-604 EA
+604 

>member
-283 NRPEVLDKAL
+283 NRDLPAL
-293 LRPGRFDR
+293 IAEGRFREDLYYR
-301 RVPVELPDLQGRE
+301 LNVMEIKLPPLRERQGDI
-314 AILKV
+314 AILGNYLLGKF
-319 HSHDVKMDP
+319 S
-328 QVDFHTIA
+328 
-336 LATSGASGAELAN
+336 AELNKPIRAITPEAKEMLERLPYPGNVRQLAN
-349 IVNEAALR
+349 ILEYACILCQDGVISKEDFPEYVTRTDGTGPSGDSIDDYLSSHSLKDIEKRAIEATLQRCGGKRVATAAQLGISKR
-357 AVRMGRS
+357 GLLNKLK
-364 EVIQEDL
+364 EYGVIDRDTPDA
-371 EESVEVVIAGA
+371 SSDS
-382 QRKGAV
+382 GAV
-388 ISPEEKKV
+388 
-396 IAYHEIG
+396 
-403 HALVAACQK
+403 
-412 DSAPVHKITIIP
+412 
-424 RTSGALGY
+424 
-432 TMQVD
+432 
-437 TQEKVLMSREEL
+437 
-449 YNKIVTLT
+449 
-457 GGRSAEEV
+457 
-465 VFNLVT
+465 
-471 SGASNDIEQATK
+471 
-483 LARAMITRFGMTEE
+483 
-497 FDMVALETVNNAY
+497 
-510 LSGDTSL
+510 
-517 SCAPETAAR
+517 
-526 IDGAVFDLVKKAHK
+526 
-540 EAREILEAHRE
+540 
-551 KMDELAQY
+551 
-559 LLKKET
+559 
-565 ITGDEFM
+565 
-572 AILHGTMEQAEP
+572 
-584 ETVETTAVP
+584 
-593 ETAQVEQGQEP
+593 
-604 EA
+604 

>member
-34 SLPALASM
+34 SLPALANM

-117 GNIRKLNEQ
+117 SNIRKLNEQ

-191 RERFVV
+191 RGRFVV

-283 NRPEVLDKAL
+283 NRDLPAL
-293 LRPGRFDR
+293 IAEGRFREDLYYR
-301 RVPVELPDLQGRE
+301 LNVMEIKLPPLRERQGDI
-314 AILKV
+314 AILGNYLLGKF
-319 HSHDVKMDP
+319 S
-328 QVDFHTIA
+328 
-336 LATSGASGAELAN
+336 AELNKPIRAITPEAKEMLERLPYPGNVRQLAN
-349 IVNEAALR
+349 ILEYACILCQDGVISKEDFPEYVTRTDGTGPSGDSIDDYLSSHSLKDIEKRAIEATLQRCGGKRVATAAQLGISKR
-357 AVRMGRS
+357 GLLNKLK
-364 EVIQEDL
+364 EYGVIDRDTPDA
-371 EESVEVVIAGA
+371 SSDS
-382 QRKGAV
+382 GAV
-388 ISPEEKKV
+388 
-396 IAYHEIG
+396 
-403 HALVAACQK
+403 
-412 DSAPVHKITIIP
+412 
-424 RTSGALGY
+424 
-432 TMQVD
+432 
-437 TQEKVLMSREEL
+437 
-449 YNKIVTLT
+449 
-457 GGRSAEEV
+457 
-465 VFNLVT
+465 
-471 SGASNDIEQATK
+471 
-483 LARAMITRFGMTEE
+483 
-497 FDMVALETVNNAY
+497 
-510 LSGDTSL
+510 
-517 SCAPETAAR
+517 
-526 IDGAVFDLVKKAHK
+526 
-540 EAREILEAHRE
+540 
-551 KMDELAQY
+551 
-559 LLKKET
+559 
-565 ITGDEFM
+565 
-572 AILHGTMEQAEP
+572 
-584 ETVETTAVP
+584 
-593 ETAQVEQGQEP
+593 
-604 EA
+604 

>member
-34 SLPALASM
+34 SLPALANM

-117 GNIRKLNEQ
+117 SNIRNLNEQ

-283 NRPEVLDKAL
+283 NRDLPAL
-293 LRPGRFDR
+293 IAEGRFREDLYYR
-301 RVPVELPDLQGRE
+301 LNVMEIKLPPLRERQGDI
-314 AILKV
+314 AILGNYLLGKF
-319 HSHDVKMDP
+319 S
-328 QVDFHTIA
+328 
-336 LATSGASGAELAN
+336 AELNKPIRAITPEAKEMLERLPYPGNVRQLAN
-349 IVNEAALR
+349 ILEYACILCQDGVISKEDFPEYVTRTDGTGPSGDSIDDYLSSHSLKDIEKRAIEATLQRCGGKRVATAAQLGISKR
-357 AVRMGRS
+357 GLLNKLK
-364 EVIQEDL
+364 EYGVIDRDTPDA
-371 EESVEVVIAGA
+371 SSDS
-382 QRKGAV
+382 GAV
-388 ISPEEKKV
+388 
-396 IAYHEIG
+396 
-403 HALVAACQK
+403 
-412 DSAPVHKITIIP
+412 
-424 RTSGALGY
+424 
-432 TMQVD
+432 
-437 TQEKVLMSREEL
+437 
-449 YNKIVTLT
+449 
-457 GGRSAEEV
+457 
-465 VFNLVT
+465 
-471 SGASNDIEQATK
+471 
-483 LARAMITRFGMTEE
+483 
-497 FDMVALETVNNAY
+497 
-510 LSGDTSL
+510 
-517 SCAPETAAR
+517 
-526 IDGAVFDLVKKAHK
+526 
-540 EAREILEAHRE
+540 
-551 KMDELAQY
+551 
-559 LLKKET
+559 
-565 ITGDEFM
+565 
-572 AILHGTMEQAEP
+572 
-584 ETVETTAVP
+584 
-593 ETAQVEQGQEP
+593 
-604 EA
+604 

>member
-34 SLPALASM
+34 SLPALANM

-117 GNIRKLNEQ
+117 SNIRKLNEQ
-126 IYYLSDQLESKS
+126 IYYLSDQLESKI

-283 NRPEVLDKAL
+283 NRDLPAL
-293 LRPGRFDR
+293 IAEGRFREDLYYR
-301 RVPVELPDLQGRE
+301 LNVMEIKLPPLRERQGDI
-314 AILKV
+314 AILGNYLLGKF
-319 HSHDVKMDP
+319 S
-328 QVDFHTIA
+328 
-336 LATSGASGAELAN
+336 AELNKPIRAITPEAKEMLERLPYPGNVRQLAN
-349 IVNEAALR
+349 ILEYACILCQDGVISKEDFPEYVTRTDGTGPSGDSIDDYLSSHSLKDIEKRAIEATLQRCGGKRVATAAQLGISKR
-357 AVRMGRS
+357 GLLNKLK
-364 EVIQEDL
+364 EYGVIDRDTPDA
-371 EESVEVVIAGA
+371 SSDS
-382 QRKGAV
+382 GAV
-388 ISPEEKKV
+388 
-396 IAYHEIG
+396 
-403 HALVAACQK
+403 
-412 DSAPVHKITIIP
+412 
-424 RTSGALGY
+424 
-432 TMQVD
+432 
-437 TQEKVLMSREEL
+437 
-449 YNKIVTLT
+449 
-457 GGRSAEEV
+457 
-465 VFNLVT
+465 
-471 SGASNDIEQATK
+471 
-483 LARAMITRFGMTEE
+483 
-497 FDMVALETVNNAY
+497 
-510 LSGDTSL
+510 
-517 SCAPETAAR
+517 
-526 IDGAVFDLVKKAHK
+526 
-540 EAREILEAHRE
+540 
-551 KMDELAQY
+551 
-559 LLKKET
+559 
-565 ITGDEFM
+565 
-572 AILHGTMEQAEP
+572 
-584 ETVETTAVP
+584 
-593 ETAQVEQGQEP
+593 
-604 EA
+604 

>member
-34 SLPALASM
+34 SLPALANM

-103 PINIEELKV
+103 PINTEELKV

-117 GNIRKLNEQ
+117 SNIRKLNEQ

-165 NVLITGESGTGKEL
+165 NVLITGESGTGKDL

-283 NRPEVLDKAL
+283 NRDLPAL
-293 LRPGRFDR
+293 IAEGRFREDLYYR
-301 RVPVELPDLQGRE
+301 LNVMEIKLPPLRERQGDI
-314 AILKV
+314 AILGNYLLGKF
-319 HSHDVKMDP
+319 S
-328 QVDFHTIA
+328 
-336 LATSGASGAELAN
+336 AELNKPIRAITPEAKEMLERLPYPGNVRQLAN
-349 IVNEAALR
+349 ILEYACILCQDGVISKEDFPEYVTRTDGTGPSGDSIDDYLSSHSLKDIEKRAIEATLQRCGGKRVATAAQLGISKR
-357 AVRMGRS
+357 GLLNKLK
-364 EVIQEDL
+364 EYGVIDRDTPDA
-371 EESVEVVIAGA
+371 SSDS
-382 QRKGAV
+382 GAV
-388 ISPEEKKV
+388 
-396 IAYHEIG
+396 
-403 HALVAACQK
+403 
-412 DSAPVHKITIIP
+412 
-424 RTSGALGY
+424 
-432 TMQVD
+432 
-437 TQEKVLMSREEL
+437 
-449 YNKIVTLT
+449 
-457 GGRSAEEV
+457 
-465 VFNLVT
+465 
-471 SGASNDIEQATK
+471 
-483 LARAMITRFGMTEE
+483 
-497 FDMVALETVNNAY
+497 
-510 LSGDTSL
+510 
-517 SCAPETAAR
+517 
-526 IDGAVFDLVKKAHK
+526 
-540 EAREILEAHRE
+540 
-551 KMDELAQY
+551 
-559 LLKKET
+559 
-565 ITGDEFM
+565 
-572 AILHGTMEQAEP
+572 
-584 ETVETTAVP
+584 
-593 ETAQVEQGQEP
+593 
-604 EA
+604 

>member
-34 SLPALASM
+34 SLPALANM
-42 EAEGADI
+42 EAKGADI

-117 GNIRKLNEQ
+117 SNIRKLNEQ

-283 NRPEVLDKAL
+283 NRDLPAL
-293 LRPGRFDR
+293 IAEGRFREDLYYR
-301 RVPVELPDLQGRE
+301 LNVMEIKLPPLRERQGDI
-314 AILKV
+314 AILGNYLLGKF
-319 HSHDVKMDP
+319 S
-328 QVDFHTIA
+328 
-336 LATSGASGAELAN
+336 AELNKPIRAITPEAKEMLERLPYPGNVRQLAN
-349 IVNEAALR
+349 ILEYACILCQDGVISKEVFPEYVTRTDGTGPSGDSIDDYLSSHSLKDIEKRAIEATLQRCGGKRVATAAQLGISKR
-357 AVRMGRS
+357 GLLNKLK
-364 EVIQEDL
+364 EYGVIDRDTPDA
-371 EESVEVVIAGA
+371 SSDS
-382 QRKGAV
+382 GAV
-388 ISPEEKKV
+388 
-396 IAYHEIG
+396 
-403 HALVAACQK
+403 
-412 DSAPVHKITIIP
+412 
-424 RTSGALGY
+424 
-432 TMQVD
+432 
-437 TQEKVLMSREEL
+437 
-449 YNKIVTLT
+449 
-457 GGRSAEEV
+457 
-465 VFNLVT
+465 
-471 SGASNDIEQATK
+471 
-483 LARAMITRFGMTEE
+483 
-497 FDMVALETVNNAY
+497 
-510 LSGDTSL
+510 
-517 SCAPETAAR
+517 
-526 IDGAVFDLVKKAHK
+526 
-540 EAREILEAHRE
+540 
-551 KMDELAQY
+551 
-559 LLKKET
+559 
-565 ITGDEFM
+565 
-572 AILHGTMEQAEP
+572 
-584 ETVETTAVP
+584 
-593 ETAQVEQGQEP
+593 
-604 EA
+604 

>member
-34 SLPALASM
+34 SLPALANM

-117 GNIRKLNEQ
+117 SNIRKLNEQ

-283 NRPEVLDKAL
+283 NRDLPAL
-293 LRPGRFDR
+293 IAEGRFREDLYYR
-301 RVPVELPDLQGRE
+301 LNVMEIKLPPLRERQGDI
-314 AILKV
+314 AILGNYLLGTF
-319 HSHDVKMDP
+319 S
-328 QVDFHTIA
+328 
-336 LATSGASGAELAN
+336 AELNKPIRAITPEAKEMLERLPYPGNVRQLAN
-349 IVNEAALR
+349 ILEYACILCQDGVISKEDFPEYVTRTDGTGPSGDSIDDYLSSHSLKDIEKRAIEATLQRCGGKRVATAAQLGISKR
-357 AVRMGRS
+357 GLLNKLK
-364 EVIQEDL
+364 EYGVIDRDTPDA
-371 EESVEVVIAGA
+371 SSDS
-382 QRKGAV
+382 GAV
-388 ISPEEKKV
+388 
-396 IAYHEIG
+396 
-403 HALVAACQK
+403 
-412 DSAPVHKITIIP
+412 
-424 RTSGALGY
+424 
-432 TMQVD
+432 
-437 TQEKVLMSREEL
+437 
-449 YNKIVTLT
+449 
-457 GGRSAEEV
+457 
-465 VFNLVT
+465 
-471 SGASNDIEQATK
+471 
-483 LARAMITRFGMTEE
+483 
-497 FDMVALETVNNAY
+497 
-510 LSGDTSL
+510 
-517 SCAPETAAR
+517 
-526 IDGAVFDLVKKAHK
+526 
-540 EAREILEAHRE
+540 
-551 KMDELAQY
+551 
-559 LLKKET
+559 
-565 ITGDEFM
+565 
-572 AILHGTMEQAEP
+572 
-584 ETVETTAVP
+584 
-593 ETAQVEQGQEP
+593 
-604 EA
+604 

>member
-34 SLPALASM
+34 SLPALANM
-42 EAEGADI
+42 EAGGVDI
-49 VLLDLRLGEENG
+49 VLLDLCLGEENG

-117 GNIRKLNEQ
+117 SNIRKLNEQ

-219 FTGAMQDKKGKLE
+219 FTGAMQNKKGKLE

-283 NRPEVLDKAL
+283 NRDLPAL
-293 LRPGRFDR
+293 IAEGRFREDLYYR
-301 RVPVELPDLQGRE
+301 LNVMEIKLPPLRERQGDI
-314 AILKV
+314 AILGNYLLGKF
-319 HSHDVKMDP
+319 S
-328 QVDFHTIA
+328 
-336 LATSGASGAELAN
+336 AELNKPIRAITPEAKEMLERLPYPGNVRQLAN
-349 IVNEAALR
+349 ILEYACILCQDGVISKEDFPEYVTRTDGTGPSGDSIDDYLSSHSLKDIEKRAIEATLQRCGGKRVATAAQLGISKR
-357 AVRMGRS
+357 GLLNKLK
-364 EVIQEDL
+364 EYGVIDRDTPDA
-371 EESVEVVIAGA
+371 SSDS
-382 QRKGAV
+382 GAV
-388 ISPEEKKV
+388 
-396 IAYHEIG
+396 
-403 HALVAACQK
+403 
-412 DSAPVHKITIIP
+412 
-424 RTSGALGY
+424 
-432 TMQVD
+432 
-437 TQEKVLMSREEL
+437 
-449 YNKIVTLT
+449 
-457 GGRSAEEV
+457 
-465 VFNLVT
+465 
-471 SGASNDIEQATK
+471 
-483 LARAMITRFGMTEE
+483 
-497 FDMVALETVNNAY
+497 
-510 LSGDTSL
+510 
-517 SCAPETAAR
+517 
-526 IDGAVFDLVKKAHK
+526 
-540 EAREILEAHRE
+540 
-551 KMDELAQY
+551 
-559 LLKKET
+559 
-565 ITGDEFM
+565 
-572 AILHGTMEQAEP
+572 
-584 ETVETTAVP
+584 
-593 ETAQVEQGQEP
+593 
-604 EA
+604 